1 MELTLNKGMW
11 LNENINSEKK
21 QKQQNCNLSFWRKLL
36 NYNNLWEYKLNSEKT
51 NPKNNKTTIYL
62 SEVSIEFQQQQQHN
76 NSIKQKTAPQS

>member
-51 NPKNNKTTIYL
+51 NQKNNKTTIYL
-62 SEVSIEFQQQQQHN
+62 SEVSIEFQQQQQHT